1 MSINKPNRTDTK
13 PWYKQFW
20 PWLVIFFPAA
30 AVVAGTATVI
40 IAVVTDD
47 GLVDD
52 DYYKKGLLIN
62 ISKKLDRQAQT
73 LELGG
78 YVRIDHSSGEI
89 YVLMD
94 SDLAKKDSDNLVV
107 KLKHATRADVDQII
121 KIESKGGREF
131 IGDGVKLVPGKWHV
145 RVELIDQWRLTG
157 QIMYPDRIDSRLMPI
172 TL

>member
-1 MSINKPNRTDTK
+1 MSTNKPNRTDTK

-47 GLVDD
+47 GLVED

-62 ISKKLDRQAQT
+62 ISTKLDKQAQT
-73 LELGG
+73 LDLSG
-78 YVRIDHSSGEI
+78 YVRIDSASDEI

-94 SDLAKKDSDNLVV
+94 SDLPENELDKLVV
-107 KLKHATRADVDQII
+107 KLKHATRADVDQTINI
-121 KIESKGGREF
+121 MSKSNREF
-131 IGDGVKLVPGKWHV
+131 IGYDVKLVPGKWHI
-145 RVELIDQWRLTG
+145 RVELVDQWRLTG
-157 QIMYPDRIDSRLMPI
+157 KIMYPDHIDSKLMPI